1 MTRKL
6 TDKQS
11 MALFL
16 IKSAVSSSGTCPS
29 IRELAKSMGISAPT
43 TLNHLRALQKK
54 GFVIREKGR
63 ARSMRIAVKGHQAD
77 AKPIRVPILGSIS
90 AGRPLFEEQQEGES
104 LAVDPRL
111 LTDKAVF
118 ALKVSGDSMNGAGIL
133 DGDYVLARIQKTAK
147 DGEIVV
153 ARMGTEMTVK
163 RLSIRDH
170 AQHLVAANP
179 KYRSIPFEGEDAEI
193 QGRVVAVVG
202 RRL

>member
-11 MALFL
+11 LALFL
-16 IKSAVSSSGTCPS
+16 IKSAVSGSGTCPS

-63 ARSMRIAVKGHQAD
+63 ARSMKIAVKGHQAD
-77 AKPIRVPILGSIS
+77 NKPIKVPILGSIS
-90 AGRPLFEEQQEGES
+90 AGRPLFEEQQEGEY

-118 ALKVSGDSMNGAGIL
+118 ALRVSGDSMNGAGIL

-147 DGEIVV
+147 HGEIVV

-163 RLSIRDH
+163 RLSVRGQT
-170 AQHLVAANP
+170 QHLVAENP
-179 KYRSIPFEGEDAEI
+179 KYTSIPFEGEDAEI
-193 QGRVVAVVG
+193 QARVVAVVG